1 MNFTIN
7 RDLLLQNLNNVS
19 KAISSKIQMPGLA
32 GVKFNVFN
40 DYILLTASN
49 NEISIQ
55 TKINDANY
63 LKVQEEGEFVV
74 QGKYLLEIIRKT
86 NSQDVDFITFEDTA
100 IKILAGKS
108 HFTLNCLDLDSFPS
122 ISFADSA
129 LNFTLDAINVKQL
142 IRKTTFATSLSESR
156 PILTG
161 VSLSTN
167 DKRLEVV
174 ATDSFRLAKKFIN
187 TENQYPNINI
197 IIPSRSLDELFKI
210 LEDLEE
216 PVEIHCTSTKALFK
230 YRNLLFQTRLID
242 GVYPNVDQ
250 LIPSNFITNIKFNK
264 EELIASI
271 ERVAIFVT
279 NDLSNIIKMS
289 LKEEGTVELA
299 STTNQIG
306 VAKDEITPLDCSD
319 VFPFEIAFSSKY
331 FLDALRAIDSK
342 EITIHFTGEI
352 KPFTITGEKDY
363 NLVQLILPVRAI

>member
-7 RDLLLQNLNNVS
+7 RELLLQNLNNVS
-19 KAISSKIQMPGLA
+19 KAISAKIQMPGLA
-32 GVKFNVFN
+32 GIKFNIYTDF
-40 DYILLTASN
+40 ILLTASN

-55 TKINDANY
+55 TKINTGND
-63 LKVQEEGEFVV
+63 LKVIEEGEFIV

-86 NSQDVDFITFEDTA
+86 NAEDVDFITFEDTA

-108 HFTLNCLDLDSFPS
+108 NFTLNCIELDSFPS

-129 LNFTLDAINVKQL
+129 LNITMEAINVKQL
-142 IRKTTFATSLSESR
+142 IRKTAFATSQSESR

-161 VSLSTN
+161 VSLSVSN
-167 DKRLEVV
+167 EKIEVI
-174 ATDSFRLAKKFIN
+174 ATDSFRLAKKYIEKTN
-187 TENQYPNINI
+187 NPNINI
-197 IIPSRSLDELFKI
+197 IIPSKSLEELFKI

-242 GVYPNVDQ
+242 GVYPNIEQ
-250 LIPSNFITNIKFNK
+250 LIPTNFLTNITFDK
-264 EELIASI
+264 EELISSI

-279 NDLSNIIKMS
+279 SDLSNIIKLS
-289 LKEEGTVELA
+289 LNESGIVELA

-306 VAKDEITPLDCSD
+306 VAKDEITPLKCTNAFNFD
-319 VFPFEIAFSSKY
+319 IAFSSKY

-342 EITIHFTGEI
+342 EITINFTGEL
-352 KPFTITGEKDY
+352 KPFTVTGNKDY
-363 NLVQLILPVRAI
+363 NLIQLILPVRAN

>member
-19 KAISSKIQMPGLA
+19 KAISTKVQMPGLA
-32 GVKFNVFN
+32 GIKFNVF
-40 DYILLTASN
+40 DDHLLLTASN

-55 TKINDANY
+55 TKIIDDKY
-63 LKVQEEGEFVV
+63 LKIQEPGEFVV
-74 QGKYLLEIIRKT
+74 QGKYLLEIIRKI
-86 NSQDVDFITFEDTA
+86 NSEDVDFITFEETA
-100 IKILAGKS
+100 VKILADKS
-108 HFTLNCLDLDSFPS
+108 NFTLNCLELDSFPS

-129 LNFTLDAINVKQL
+129 LNLTLDAINVKQL
-142 IRKTTFATSLSESR
+142 IRKTAFATSLSESK

-161 VSLSTN
+161 VSLSTK
-167 DKRLEVV
+167 DKKLEVI
-174 ATDSFRLAKKFIN
+174 ATDSYRLAKKYIIN
-187 TENQYPNINI
+187 ESEYPNINI
-197 IIPSRSLDELFKI
+197 IIPGRSLEELFKI

-242 GVYPNVDQ
+242 GVYPNIEQ
-250 LIPSNFITNIKFNK
+250 LIPHNFITNITFNK
-264 EELIASI
+264 EELISSI

-279 NDLSNIIKMS
+279 SEMTNIIKMN
-289 LKEEGTVELA
+289 LNEKGIVELS

-306 VAKDEITPLDCSD
+306 VAKDEITPKNCTDA
-319 VFPFEIAFSSKY
+319 FPFEIAFSSKY
-331 FLDALRAIDSK
+331 FLDAIRAIDSK

-363 NLVQLILPVRAI
+363 NLVQLILPVKAI